1 MLVIG
6 FQPESSTGS
15 SYLRVN
21 LEGKGQAV
29 DGDVTTTGAVCI
41 ATGAGYLDEG
51 RMVLREGDHTTPC
64 PLCGQAGTVAEG
76 VDHFISDGQRVAMD
90 GALVVCGCSPGTNR
104 VVAPLYEAPPSMHS
118 IAGRANTH
126 AAELS
131 PTFNPERFSQPVIG
145 ALPGSLEPGFY
156 VVPRR
161 MSFPQILLQLAGHD
175 STLPISRLQRLNPTY
190 AQGFKA
196 GEIFVIG
203 DPDNGNACTR
213 EEGEL
218 MAAAQH
224 ARRALEALDHVEA
237 DFMMQ
242 HQAEIAGL
250 LSNASLSMGVGKDM
264 LDQGLKQVSNT
275 LTSIE
280 QLHQREFM
288 HHGHLN
294 SPGFFAERR
303 RLLQQLD
310 GQLKAALL
318 NKQLNLGS
326 YELLK
331 KSLNISTKSLVH
343 HWSKAGG
350 PGQIPGYATHL
361 EKVARLSKYLQYGGY
376 AAIGLSG
383 TSSYLKVN
391 EVCRA
396 GETRACRKVRFTEA
410 GNFVGGLTGGL
421 VGASGGGAA
430 AAALCGIFAVGTG
443 GYRWV
448 WCSVRDCDR
457 WRRLFYRRYWYW
469 RPRRANR

>member
-1 MLVIG
+1 M
-6 FQPESSTGS
+6 
-15 SYLRVN
+15 RVN

-64 PLCGQAGTVAEG
+64 PLCGQVGTVAEG

-90 GALVVCGCSPGTNR
+90 GALVACGCSPGSNR
-104 VVAPLYEAPPSMHS
+104 VVAPLYEAPPSMYS
-118 IAGRANTH
+118 IAGATNTH
-126 AAELS
+126 
-131 PTFNPERFSQPVIG
+131 FNQPSATAYPGRFSRPVIS
-145 ALPGSLEPGFY
+145 ALPDSLEPGFY

-161 MSFPQILLQLAGHD
+161 MSFPQVLLQLAEHD
-175 STLPISRLQRLNPTY
+175 ATLPISRLQRLNPTFE
-190 AQGFKA
+190 QGFKA

-203 DPDNGNACTR
+203 DPDNANACTR

-224 ARRALEALDHVEA
+224 ARRALEVLDYAEA

-264 LDQGLKQVSNT
+264 LDQGLKQVSHT

-288 HHGHLN
+288 RQGHLN

-310 GQLKAALL
+310 GQLKTAFL
-318 NKQLNLGS
+318 NKQLNLGN
-326 YELLK
+326 YERLRR
-331 KSLNISTKSLVH
+331 SLNISTKSLVH

-361 EKVARLSKYLQYGGY
+361 DKVAGLSKYLQYGGH
-376 AAIGLSG
+376 AAIGLG
-383 TSSYLKVN
+383 GASSYLKVQ
-391 EVCRA
+391 EVCQA
-396 GETRACRKVRFTEA
+396 GETEACKRIRLTESGSFSGA
-410 GNFVGGLTGGL
+410 FVGGV
-421 VGASGGGAA
+421 VGSSLASVAA
-430 AAALCGIFAVGTG
+430 WTLCGVFAVGSG
-443 GYRWV
+443 GVGVPVCGIALVGSGSLAGGILGEYFGE
-448 WCSVRDCDR
+448 SAGEFIYEATSD
-457 WRRLFYRRYWYW
+457 
-469 RPRRANR
+469 

>member
-1 MLVIG
+1 M
-6 FQPESSTGS
+6 
-15 SYLRVN
+15 RVS

-29 DGDVTTTGAVCI
+29 DGDVTTTGAICI

-51 RMVLREGDHTTPC
+51 RMVLREGDQTTPC
-64 PLCGQAGTVAEG
+64 PLCGQVGMVAEG

-90 GALVVCGCSPGTNR
+90 GALVVCGCSPGSNR
-104 VVAPLYEAPPSMHS
+104 VVAPLYQAPPPMQPV
-118 IAGRANTH
+118 AGLANAH
-126 AAELS
+126 FAEPS
-131 PTFNPERFSQPVIG
+131 NAVYPEHFSQPVIG
-145 ALPGSLEPGFY
+145 ALPGTLEPGFY

-161 MSFPQILLQLAGHD
+161 MSFPEVLLQLAEHD
-175 STLPISRLQRLNPTY
+175 ATLPISRLQRLNPTFE
-190 AQGFKA
+190 QGFKA

-203 DPDNGNACTR
+203 DPDNGNACTH

-224 ARRALEALDHVEA
+224 ARRALEVLDYTEA

-250 LSNASLSMGVGKDM
+250 LSDASLSMGVGKDM
-264 LDQGLKQVSNT
+264 LDQGLKQVSHT

-288 HHGHLN
+288 RHGHLN
-294 SPGFFAERR
+294 SPGFFAERQ

-310 GQLKAALL
+310 GQLKTAFL
-318 NKQLNLGS
+318 NKQLNLGN
-326 YELLK
+326 YERLR

-361 EKVARLSKYLQYGGY
+361 DKVAKLSKYLSYGGY
-376 AAIGLSG
+376 AAVGLGG
-383 TSSYLKVN
+383 TSSYMKVQ

-396 GETRACRKVRFTEA
+396 GETEACKKVRMTETGSFA
-410 GNFVGGLTGGL
+410 GSLGLSTLVSTGAGL
-421 VGASGGGAA
+421 AA
-430 AAALCGIFAVGTG
+430 GTLCAAFAVGTAG
-443 GYRWV
+443 IGAPACGILLVGAGAAAGSLAGEKLGESAGEFIYEAT
-448 WCSVRDCDR
+448 SD
-457 WRRLFYRRYWYW
+457 
-469 RPRRANR
+469 

>member
-1 MLVIG
+1 M
-6 FQPESSTGS
+6 
-15 SYLRVN
+15 RVS

-29 DGDVTTTGAVCI
+29 DGDVTTTGAICI

-51 RMVLREGDHTTPC
+51 RMVLREGDQTTPC
-64 PLCGQAGTVAEG
+64 PLCGQVGMVAEG

-90 GALVVCGCSPGTNR
+90 GALVVCGCSPGSNR
-104 VVAPLYEAPPSMHS
+104 VVAPLYQAPPPMQSV
-118 IAGRANTH
+118 AGLANAH
-126 AAELS
+126 FAEPS
-131 PTFNPERFSQPVIG
+131 NTVYPERFSQPVIS
-145 ALPGSLEPGFY
+145 ALPGTLEPGFY

-161 MSFPQILLQLAGHD
+161 MSFPEVLLQLAEHD
-175 STLPISRLQRLNPTY
+175 ATLPISRLQRLNPTFE
-190 AQGFKA
+190 QGFKA

-203 DPDNGNACTR
+203 DPDNGDACTR

-224 ARRALEALDHVEA
+224 ARRALEVLDYTEA

-250 LSNASLSMGVGKDM
+250 LSDASLSMGVGKDM
-264 LDQGLKQVSNT
+264 LDQGLKQVSHT
-275 LTSIE
+275 LMSIE

-288 HHGHLN
+288 RHGHLN

-310 GQLKAALL
+310 GQLKTAFL

-326 YELLK
+326 YERLR

-361 EKVARLSKYLQYGGY
+361 DKVAKLSKYLSYGGY
-376 AAIGLSG
+376 AAVGLGG
-383 TSSYLKVN
+383 TSSYMKVQ

-396 GETRACRKVRFTEA
+396 GETEVCKKVRMTETGSFA
-410 GNFVGGLTGGL
+410 GSLGLSTLVSTGAGL
-421 VGASGGGAA
+421 AA
-430 AAALCGIFAVGTG
+430 GTLCAAFAVGTAG
-443 GYRWV
+443 IGVPACGILLVGAGAAAGSLAGEKLGESAGEFIYEAT
-448 WCSVRDCDR
+448 SD
-457 WRRLFYRRYWYW
+457 
-469 RPRRANR
+469 

>member
-1 MLVIG
+1 M
-6 FQPESSTGS
+6 
-15 SYLRVN
+15 RVS

-51 RMVLREGDHTTPC
+51 RMVLREGDHTTAC
-64 PLCGQAGTVAEG
+64 PVCGQVGMVAEG
-76 VDHFISDGQRVAMD
+76 VDHFISDGRRVAMD
-90 GALVVCGCSPGTNR
+90 GALVLCGCSPGSNR
-104 VVAPLYEAPPSMHS
+104 VVAPVNEVPPSGHS
-118 IAGRANTH
+118 IAVRANTH
-126 AAELS
+126 VAQPS
-131 PTFNPERFSQPVIG
+131 TVVYPERFSQPIAV
-145 ALPGSLEPGFY
+145 AMPGTLEPGFY
-156 VVPRR
+156 VIPRR
-161 MSFPQILLQLAGHD
+161 MSFAQVLLELAEHD
-175 STLPISRLQRLNPTY
+175 ATLPISRLQRLNPTFE
-190 AQGFKA
+190 QGFKA

-224 ARRALEALDHVEA
+224 ARRALEVLNFAEA
-237 DFMMQ
+237 DFMME

-264 LDQGLKQVSNT
+264 LEQGLKQVSQT

-288 HHGHLN
+288 RHGHLN
-294 SPGFFAERR
+294 SPSFFAERR
-303 RLLQQLD
+303 RLLGLLD
-310 GQLKAALL
+310 GQLKTALL

-326 YELLK
+326 YERLK

-361 EKVARLSKYLQYGGY
+361 DKVARLSKYLEYGGY
-376 AAIGLSG
+376 AALGLGG
-383 TSSYLKVN
+383 TSSYLKVQ

-396 GETRACRKVRFTEA
+396 GETEDCKKVRLTE
-410 GNFVGGLTGGL
+410 TGGFATGTAGAMASTLGATLVSGTICAAVTMGSAGLAAPVCGIVL
-421 VGASGGGAA
+421 VGASGMAGGV
-430 AAALCGIFAVGTG
+430 LG
-443 GYRWV
+443 GELGEFLGEFIYEAT
-448 WCSVRDCDR
+448 SD
-457 WRRLFYRRYWYW
+457 
-469 RPRRANR
+469 